1 MQKVSQVVF
10 YFKIR
15 NFERFSLTRRC
26 LLYNY
31 KKLEIRLLSL
41 TVSCWLVFSKVF
53 SDSMWFGDGSELDLL
68 ITIWTDSS
76 NFLRK
81 KTGRQTKSPHTNF
94 GNSSDM
100 FMHQI
105 FHPTSSPP
113 KSHHIFQRIG
123 LFSCL
128 RVSFFNKVVDQ
139 DQSRGTAK
147 AINVLRKCC
156 SGKPLQPLENRQ
168 GWVGAKEILRFLR
181 GLKSEHWG

>member
-31 KKLEIRLLSL
+31 KKPEIRLLSL

-81 KTGRQTKSPHTNF
+81 KQEDKLKVPTLTLATLQTCLCIKFFTPPPL
-94 GNSSDM
+94 
-100 FMHQI
+100 
-105 FHPTSSPP
+105 HPRAITYFRELGSSPAWE
-113 KSHHIFQRIG
+113 SHSLTRWLIRTKAG
-123 LFSCL
+123 ELPRRSLFWG
-128 RVSFFNKVVDQ
+128 NVV
-139 DQSRGTAK
+139 
-147 AINVLRKCC
+147 
-156 SGKPLQPLENRQ
+156 LENHYS
-168 GWVGAKEILRFLR
+168 L
-181 GLKSEHWG
+181 